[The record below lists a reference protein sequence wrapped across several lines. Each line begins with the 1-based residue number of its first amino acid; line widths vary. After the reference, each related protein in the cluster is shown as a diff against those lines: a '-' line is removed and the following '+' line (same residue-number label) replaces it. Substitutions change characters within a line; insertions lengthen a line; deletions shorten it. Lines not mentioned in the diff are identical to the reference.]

1 MPSVS
6 TLSTFVV
13 VVAAFAAVPG
23 PSNLYVVAQG
33 LRMGRRSALA
43 AAVGC
48 ACGAATYVAATTV
61 GLAALL
67 ASSATA
73 LSVLHYVGGAYLVFL
88 GVRAWR
94 SRELPARENT
104 GMTATDARPARTL
117 ARGFLVEL
125 SNPKVALFFLAFF
138 PQFVHRS
145 AGSVTEQL
153 LILGVL
159 FCVIGLLSDSTYALV
174 FGTLRQRI
182 AARRRLLAQST
193 RASSVLYLGLGA
205 WSIWS
210 GADTRAR

>member
-1 MPSVS
+1 MS

-33 LRMGRRSALA
+33 LRAGRRSALA
-43 AAVGC
+43 A

-67 ASSATA
+67 SSSATA

-94 SRELPARENT
+94 SRELPAHENT
-104 GMTATDARPARTL
+104 GTNSADARPGRAL

-153 LILGVL
+153 LILGAV
-159 FCVIGLLSDSTYALV
+159 FCVIGLLSESIYALV

-182 AARRRLLAQST
+182 AARPRLLAQST
-193 RASSVLYLGLGA
+193 RASSILYLGLGA